1 MFSGLSIGDSIK
13 PAVQS
18 RTGMMCCAGAL
29 QVQAQLK
36 DVPEKLR
43 GYLYS
48 VGSLLAGT
56 LLGVIVYGT
65 MYWTR

>member
-1 MFSGLSIGDSIK
+1 MGDGISISCTRQDRHDVVRY
-13 PAVQS
+13 AV
-18 RTGMMCCAGAL
+18 

-36 DVPEKLR
+36 SVPEKLR

-48 VGSLLAGT
+48 VGSLLAGA

-65 MYWTR
+65 MYWTS